1 MGTKQVIILR
11 ADLNMSAGKAA
22 AQASHASLMA
32 FLQSAQKYPDKIEE
46 WFKTG
51 QGKIILQVNSENEL
65 KQIHDGLTART
76 EGAQICY
83 LVRDSGLTE
92 LKGMEYTALGIGP
105 FDKDYI
111 DGFTGQLKLYK

>member
-1 MGTKQVIILR
+1 MKQVVILR
-11 ADLNMSAGKAA
+11 TDLNMSAGKAA

-32 FLQSAQKYPDKIEE
+32 FLLVAQKHPQKIEE

-51 QGKIILQVNSENEL
+51 QGKIILEVNSEEEL
-65 KQIHDGLTART
+65 KEIHNRLTDDET
-76 EGAQICY
+76 GKDICY

-111 DGFTGQLKLYK
+111 DQFTKHLKLYK

>member
-1 MGTKQVIILR
+1 MKQVIILR

-32 FLQSAQKYPDKIEE
+32 FLQTAQKYPNKIEE

-65 KQIHDGLTART
+65 KQIHAELTGDPTGPA
-76 EGAQICY
+76 ICY

-92 LKGMEYTALGIGP
+92 LKEMEYTALGIGP
-105 FDKDYI
+105 FNKDYI
-111 DGFTGQLKLYK
+111 DGFTKQLKLYK

>member
-1 MGTKQVIILR
+1 MKQVIILR
-11 ADLNMSAGKAA
+11 ADLGMSAGKAA

-32 FLQSAQKYPDKIEE
+32 FLQTAQKYPQKIEE

-51 QGKIILQVNSENEL
+51 QGKIILEVSSENEI
-65 KQIHDGLTART
+65 KQIYDQLSDDDKGKD
-76 EGAQICY
+76 ICY

-105 FDKDYI
+105 FDRDYI
-111 DGFTGQLKLYK
+111 YRFTKHLRLYK

>member
-1 MGTKQVIILR
+1 MKQVIILR
-11 ADLNMSAGKAA
+11 TDLNMSAGKAA

-32 FLQSAQKYPDKIEE
+32 FLQTAQKYPQKIEN

-51 QGKIILQVNSENEL
+51 QGKIILEVNSEDEI
-65 KQIHDGLTART
+65 KRIYTGLTDDET
-76 EGAQICY
+76 GKDICY

-111 DGFTGQLKLYK
+111 NQFTKHLKLYK

>member
-1 MGTKQVIILR
+1 MKQVIILR
-11 ADLNMSAGKAA
+11 TDLNMSAGKAA

-32 FLQSAQKYPDKIEE
+32 FLSVAQKYPQKIEE

-51 QGKIILQVNSENEL
+51 QGKIILEVNSEEEL
-65 KQIHDGLTART
+65 KQIYNSLIDDETGKD
-76 EGAQICY
+76 ICY

-105 FDKDYI
+105 FDKGYI
-111 DGFTGQLKLYK
+111 DQFTKHLKLYK

>member
-1 MGTKQVIILR
+1 
-11 ADLNMSAGKAA
+11 MSAGKAA

-32 FLQSAQKYPDKIEE
+32 FLHVAQKYPKKIEE

-51 QGKIILQVNSENEL
+51 QGKIILEAKSEEEL
-65 KQIHDGLTART
+65 KDIYTQLTNDDT
-76 EGAQICY
+76 GASVCY

-111 DGFTGQLKLYK
+111 DQFTKHLRLYK

>member
-1 MGTKQVIILR
+1 MKQVIILR

-32 FLQSAQKYPDKIEE
+32 FLQSAQKYPQKIED

-51 QGKIILQVNSENEL
+51 QGKIILEVNSEDEI
-65 KQIHDGLTART
+65 KQIHDLLMSDAA
-76 EGAQICY
+76 GADICY

-92 LKGMEYTALGIGP
+92 LKGMQYTALGIGP

-111 DGFTGQLKLYK
+111 DRFTKQLKLYK

>member
-1 MGTKQVIILR
+1 MKQVIILR
-11 ADLNMSAGKAA
+11 TDLNMSAGKAA

-32 FLQSAQKYPDKIEE
+32 FLQVAQKYPKKIEE

-51 QGKIILQVNSENEL
+51 QGKIILEVNSEDEL
-65 KQIHDGLTART
+65 KRIYTLLTDDEA
-76 EGAQICY
+76 GKDICY

-111 DGFTGQLKLYK
+111 NRFTKHLKLYK

>member
-1 MGTKQVIILR
+1 MKQVIILR
-11 ADLNMSAGKAA
+11 TDLNMSAGKAA

-32 FLQSAQKYPDKIEE
+32 FLQTAQKYPQKIEA

-51 QGKIILQVNSENEL
+51 QGKIILEINSEDEL
-65 KQIHDGLTART
+65 KQIYTSLSNDDTGKD
-76 EGAQICY
+76 ICY
-83 LVRDSGLTE
+83 LVKDSGLTE

-111 DGFTGQLKLYK
+111 DRFTRHLKLYR

>member
-1 MGTKQVIILR
+1 
-11 ADLNMSAGKAA
+11 MSAGKAA

-32 FLQSAQKYPDKIEE
+32 FLHVANQYPEKIEE

-51 QGKIILQVNSENEL
+51 QGKIILEVNSEEEL
-65 KQIHDGLTART
+65 KRIYKGLNNDPTGKT
-76 EGAQICY
+76 ICY

-105 FDKDYI
+105 FDKDYV
-111 DGFTGQLKLYK
+111 DGFTKHLKLYK

>member
-1 MGTKQVIILR
+1 MKQVIILR
-11 ADLNMSAGKAA
+11 TDLNMSAGKAA

-32 FLQSAQKYPDKIEE
+32 FLQMAQKHPQKIEE

-51 QGKIILQVNSENEL
+51 QGKIILEVNSEAEL
-65 KQIHDGLTART
+65 KQIYTALTNDDT
-76 EGAQICY
+76 GKDICY

-111 DGFTGQLKLYK
+111 DRFTRHLKLYR

>member
-1 MGTKQVIILR
+1 MKQVIILR
-11 ADLNMSAGKAA
+11 TDLNMSAVKAA
-22 AQASHASLMA
+22 AQACHASLMA
-32 FLQSAQKYPDKIEE
+32 FLLVAQKHPQKIEE

-51 QGKIILQVNSENEL
+51 QGKIILQVNSEDEL
-65 KQIHDGLTART
+65 KQIYTRLANDDTA
-76 EGAQICY
+76 ANICY

-111 DGFTGQLKLYK
+111 DNFTKGLRLYK

>member
-1 MGTKQVIILR
+1 MKQVIILR
-11 ADLNMSAGKAA
+11 TDLNMSAGKAA

-32 FLQSAQKYPDKIEE
+32 FLHVAQKYPDKIDE

-51 QGKIILQVNSENEL
+51 QGKIILEVNSEDEL
-65 KQIHDGLTART
+65 KQIYNRLINDDTGKA
-76 EGAQICY
+76 ICY

-105 FDKDYI
+105 FDKTYI
-111 DGFTGQLKLYK
+111 DGYTKQLKLYK

>member
-1 MGTKQVIILR
+1 MKQVIILR
-11 ADLNMSAGKAA
+11 TDLGMSAGKAA

-32 FLQSAQKYPDKIEE
+32 FLSVAQKYPQKIEQ

-51 QGKIILQVNSENEL
+51 QGKIILEIGSEQEL
-65 KQIHDGLTART
+65 KQIYDSLAEDQTGND
-76 EGAQICY
+76 ICY

-92 LKGMEYTALGIGP
+92 FKGMEYTALGIGP

-111 DGFTGQLKLYK
+111 DQFTRHLKLYK

>member
-1 MGTKQVIILR
+1 MKQVIILR
-11 ADLNMSAGKAA
+11 TDLGMSAGKAA

-32 FLQSAQKYPDKIEE
+32 FLQTAQKYPQKIEE

-51 QGKIILQVNSENEL
+51 QGKIILEVNSEEEI
-65 KQIHDGLTART
+65 KQIYSKLADDDKGRD
-76 EGAQICY
+76 ICY

-105 FDKDYI
+105 FDRDYI
-111 DGFTGQLKLYK
+111 DRFTKHLRLYK

>member
-1 MGTKQVIILR
+1 MKQVIILR
-11 ADLNMSAGKAA
+11 TDLNMSAGKAA

-32 FLQSAQKYPDKIEE
+32 FLSVAQKYPQKIEE

-51 QGKIILQVNSENEL
+51 QGKIILEVNSEDEL
-65 KQIHDGLTART
+65 KQIYNKLNDDDTCKDIH
-76 EGAQICY
+76 Y

-105 FDKDYI
+105 FDKAFI
-111 DGFTGQLKLYK
+111 DQFTKHLRLYK

>member
-1 MGTKQVIILR
+1 MKQVIILR
-11 ADLNMSAGKAA
+11 TDLNMSAGKAA

-32 FLQSAQKYPDKIEE
+32 FLLVAQKYPQKIEE

-51 QGKIILQVNSENEL
+51 QGKIILEVNSEEEL
-65 KQIHDGLTART
+65 KQIYNNLTDDKT
-76 EGAQICY
+76 GKDICY

-111 DGFTGQLKLYK
+111 DRFTKHLKLYK